1 LDASQAAIQDNNERR
16 RNRIVLFS
24 ILFVLLACLI
34 KALEVRP
41 LPFISEIDFAGQT
54 DRVDAKQSRRLES

>member
-1 LDASQAAIQDNNERR
+1 MRRR
-16 RNRIVLFS
+16 RNRILLFS
-24 ILFVLLACLI
+24 ILFVFLACLI